1 LKFIRI
7 KVMET
12 IQLEIPSEML
22 GVINTLSKKK
32 EEFVLEAIQEKIER
46 EKKDKLKLLLI
57 EGYQATSEEDLEI
70 TKDFEGADFDN
81 L

>member
-1 LKFIRI
+1 MKFIRI

>member
-1 LKFIRI
+1 
-7 KVMET
+7 MET

>member
-1 LKFIRI
+1 
-7 KVMET
+7 MET

-22 GVINTLSKKK
+22 GVINTLSQKK

-46 EKKDKLKLLLI
+46 EKRDKLRLLLV
-57 EGYQATSEEDLEI
+57 EGYQSTSEEDLEI

>member
-1 LKFIRI
+1 
-7 KVMET
+7 M
-12 IQLEIPSEML
+12 
-22 GVINTLSKKK
+22 
-32 EEFVLEAIQEKIER
+32 LEAIQEKIER